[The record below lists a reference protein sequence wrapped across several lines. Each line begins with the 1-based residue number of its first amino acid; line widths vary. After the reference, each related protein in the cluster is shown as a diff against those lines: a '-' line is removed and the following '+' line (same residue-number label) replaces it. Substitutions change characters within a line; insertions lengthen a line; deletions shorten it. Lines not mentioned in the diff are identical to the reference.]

1 MDNTILLTEILLHK
15 IMNLNV
21 LLFIGVCYH
30 IGSQVVL
37 IITQSSYTN
46 KYYIDMIIIFGIFSF
61 FFFITWVY
69 LMENYPHITNKCKA
83 LIAGFMVI
91 FIGYNG
97 FMISILIQIFNEVS
111 AIKITSKYIV
121 SYVIFNFI
129 FNGLIITYE
138 IISLILLQNS
148 QLNSLLIDD

>member
-30 IGSQVVL
+30 ISSQIVL
-37 IITQSSYTN
+37 ITQSSHTN
-46 KYYIDMIIIFGIFSF
+46 KYYINMIIIFGIFSF
-61 FFFITWVY
+61 IFFIIWVY
-69 LMENYPHITNKCKA
+69 LMENYPHITKKCKA

-97 FMISILIQIFNEVS
+97 FMISILIQIF
-111 AIKITSKYIV
+111 KITSKYIV
-121 SYVIFNFI
+121 LYVIFNFI
-129 FNGLIITYE
+129 FNGLIIICE